1 MNQDTLIALQSSLIS
16 TFANLFGQFVLFVP
30 KFVGAILVLALGT
43 AVAKWL
49 KSLTIKLFEVLRVS
63 KGIQNTPIESFL
75 KHAEVG
81 KIEDVFGSVVYW
93 LSMLVVLQ
101 TSVSLLGLRTISSVL
116 DNLLGYTPNVLSAVI
131 VLFMGVLLAGFVES
145 LVKGAIQSVSGKSA
159 RLFGKMSSY
168 LIMVISIMAAIS
180 ELRIAQQFI
189 STLFMGFVFTL
200 ALGLGLAFG
209 LGSKEVVGEFMQ
221 DWYKNTKKEL
231 K

>member
-1 MNQDTLIALQSSLIS
+1 MNQDTLVALQNSLIS
-16 TFANLFGQFVLFVP
+16 TFANLFGQLVLFVP
-30 KFVGAILVLALGT
+30 KFIGAILVLALGT
-43 AVAKWL
+43 ALAKWL

-209 LGSKEVVGEFMQ
+209 LGSKEVVNEFMQ